1 MTDDA
6 IALAPRAHRAIET
19 LHSCVY
25 FAPEVEA
32 EFTAIGLRPGSMPY
46 FASRAAPMGAVGAGV
61 VAATFY
67 NFNPA
72 MVARHIPRAWT
83 LASPEQVVAAR
94 WRVVAAV
101 LRRLLGESAEAD
113 VKELA
118 ALTREATAD
127 LAPEGRALYAAHAS
141 LDWPDD
147 PLLAMWHGATLLREY
162 RGDGH
167 VAVLLSSGLSG
178 IEALATHTVT
188 GRGFT
193 VDGAK
198 RTRGWSDEQWAAAH
212 DALAQRGLL
221 ADGALTDTGRAL
233 RERIEAETD
242 RLAAAPWRRLGTDR
256 TERLIALG
264 KAFSRVVAGR
274 GAFPAALFG
283 ASYSKDASR
292 AKAPR
297 T

>member
-1 MTDDA
+1 MTDDAA

-25 FAPEVEA
+25 FAPEAEA
-32 EFTAIGLRPGSMPY
+32 EFTAIGLHPGSMPY

-72 MVARHIPRAWT
+72 MVARHVPRAWT
-83 LASPEQVVAAR
+83 LASPERVVAAR
-94 WRVVAAV
+94 WRVVTAV
-101 LRRLLGESAEAD
+101 LHRLLGETAQAD
-113 VKELA
+113 VRELGD
-118 ALTREATAD
+118 LTHEATAG
-127 LAPEGRALYAAHAS
+127 LAPDGRALYAAHAS

-147 PLLAMWHGATLLREY
+147 PLPAVWHGATLLREY

-167 VAVLLSSGLSG
+167 VAVLLASGLSG
-178 IEALATHTVT
+178 IEALVTHTVT

-198 RTRGWSDEQWAAAH
+198 RTRGWSDEQWAAAS
-212 DALAQRGLL
+212 DSLTQRGLL
-221 ADGALTDTGRAL
+221 ADGALTDAGHAL

-242 RLAAAPWRRLGTDR
+242 RLAAAPWRRLGAER
-256 TERLIALG
+256 TERLIELG
-264 KAFSRVVAGR
+264 KRFSRVVAGQ
-274 GAFPAALFG
+274 GAFPASLFG
-283 ASYSKDASR
+283 AGS
-292 AKAPR
+292 
-297 T
+297 